1 MNKQPERWRSKATRL
16 TYFVTEEEANGNV
29 TITHPKCGTRRII
42 SRLTLVRNYRRLT
55 K

>member
-16 TYFVTEEEANGNV
+16 TYFVTEEANGNV
-29 TITHPKCGTRRII
+29 TITHHKCGTRRTI